1 MAKPIRNMGAS
12 VRARLLARSKETGQP
27 YEVLLT
33 RFALE
38 RLLYRLS
45 ISKHADR
52 FVLKGAMRLMTW
64 LDTPHRPTR
73 DLDLL
78 GFGDPDPEGLI
89 TLFREVM
96 RQPEEDG
103 VEFDPAAL
111 RHEPIKA
118 DDDYGGIRLRGRAR
132 VGGAQVAVVIDIGF
146 GDAIEPGVEAIDY
159 PVMLDLPAPRLR
171 AYAPE
176 TMIAEKFEAMV
187 SLGRANS
194 RMKDFFDIYVLSQ
207 TFPFDDD
214 RLATAIA
221 ATFER
226 RKTELPADIPDALTD
241 DFAADPQKVRQWRAF
256 VENISEDPGDL
267 AVMTR
272 ALAAFLMP
280 HLEAARARYEKPR
293 R

>member
-12 VRARLLARSKETGQP
+12 VRARLLIRAKETGQP
-27 YEVLLT
+27 YDVLLT

-45 ISKHADR
+45 ISKHANR

-78 GFGDPDPEGLI
+78 GFGDSDPEGLI

-96 RQPEEDG
+96 QQAEDDG
-103 VEFDPAAL
+103 VEFDPNAL
-111 RHEPIKA
+111 QHEPIKA

-132 VGGAQVAVVIDIGF
+132 VGGAQVSVIIDIGF
-146 GDAIEPGVEAIDY
+146 GDAIAPGIEAIDY

-214 RLATAIA
+214 RLATAMV

-226 RKTELPADIPDALTD
+226 RGTPLPSETPDALTES
-241 DFAADPQKVRQWRAF
+241 FTADPQKVQQWRSF
-256 VENISEDPGDL
+256 VENVAENPGEL
-267 AVMTR
+267 GAVTT
-272 ALAAFLMP
+272 ALAAFLLP
-280 HLEAARARYEKPR
+280 HLEAARDLQAKAHR
-293 R
+293 